1 MRYVEAKLT
10 EKTQALM
17 YRIYVT
23 DTLHALVNNTSKV
36 GGISISKRFYDV
48 FKESF
53 EPKKAETRT
62 KEEIIEHI
70 RSGLDKLREQP

>member
-23 DTLHALVNNTSKV
+23 DTLQALVNNTSV
-36 GGISISKRFYDV
+36 IGGISITKRFYNV
-48 FKESF
+48 FKDIL

-70 RSGLDKLREQP
+70 RSGIDKLRD